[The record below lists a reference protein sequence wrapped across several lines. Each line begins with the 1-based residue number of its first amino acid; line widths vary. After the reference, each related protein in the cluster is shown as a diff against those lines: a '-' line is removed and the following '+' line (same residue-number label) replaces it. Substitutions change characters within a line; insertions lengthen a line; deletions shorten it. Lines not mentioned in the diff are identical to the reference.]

1 MSTTSPLARL
11 EDELFD
17 VVVIGGGIVGAGVAR
32 DAALRGL
39 RVALF
44 EKDDF
49 ASGTSSTSTRLI
61 HGGLRYLEMFD
72 FGLVRQD
79 LGEREIL
86 LRIAPHLVNP
96 LRFVVPMWSRS
107 IFYRLKLKI
116 GMILYDLLSYDK
128 SLPNHTFWNREE
140 ALKREPLLNPD
151 GLQGALC
158 YYDGQVPSTERLV
171 MENILDARDHG
182 ASLWNHTR
190 VVDVLREG
198 NEIKGVKVRHERS
211 GEEREVRGRL
221 VINAAGPWLDGLT
234 GTLLHKPSH
243 RVRMTKGIHF
253 TAPPASNHAL
263 VLFARKDNRLFFV
276 IPWQGYAWV
285 GTTDTDYNDSP
296 DLVRANGEDVDYLRD
311 SVETFLPE
319 ADWHRVYYTTAGLR
333 ALVRKEGV
341 SESAVS
347 RKHAVVDYA
356 KTDNLEGIMAVVG
369 GKITAYRGI
378 AEEVVDVACAKLGL
392 RARSQTAR
400 VPLPGARLSVRTRG
414 RDESLRYM
422 RDLIYKESEGL
433 DLTSEQID
441 HLLSLYGTATR
452 HILSLVRQQPELG
465 KRIHPDYL
473 DIVAQIHYAVTYEL
487 CESADDFLLRRTML
501 GYTQDQGASALPCVL
516 DVMSELNG
524 WSDEER
530 ILQEQRYQKEIA
542 RSQAFRLEW
551 KEASYQLPRS
561 AEMKVTSLE
570 AQEPQVAEG

>member
-1 MSTTSPLARL
+1 MEQAMSTISPFTQL
-11 EDELFD
+11 EGELFD
-17 VVVIGGGIVGAGVAR
+17 VVIIGGGIVGAGIAR

-49 ASGTSSTSTRLI
+49 AAGTSSTSTRLI

-107 IFYRLKLKI
+107 LFYRARLKM

-128 SLPNHTFWNREE
+128 SLPNHNFWNREE
-140 ALKREPLLNPD
+140 VLKREPLLNPD

-158 YYDGQVPSTERLV
+158 YYDAQVPSTERLV

-182 ASLWNHTR
+182 AHIWNHTR
-190 VVDVLREG
+190 VVGLLREG
-198 NEIKGVKVRHERS
+198 EEITGVKVRHERG
-211 GEEREVRGRL
+211 GEEREVRARL
-221 VINAAGPWLDGLT
+221 VINAAGPWLDSLT
-234 GTLLHKPSH
+234 GKLLHKPSH

-253 TAPPASNHAL
+253 TSPPASNHAL
-263 VLFARKDNRLFFV
+263 VLFARKDDRLFFV

-285 GTTDTDYNDSP
+285 GTTDTDYDDSP

-311 SVETFLPE
+311 SVEAFLPE
-319 ADWHRVYYTTAGLR
+319 AQWRKIYYTTAGLR

-347 RKHAVVDYA
+347 RKHALVNYA
-356 KTDNLEGIMAVVG
+356 KTDNLHGYMAVVG

-378 AEEVVDVACAKLGL
+378 AEDAVDMACQKLGL
-392 RARSQTAR
+392 SARAQTAK
-400 VPLPGARLSVRTRG
+400 VPLPGARLSVRTQG

-422 RDLIYKESEGL
+422 RDLLYKESESL
-433 DLTSEQID
+433 SLLNEQVE
-441 HLLSLYGTATR
+441 HLLSLYGTEA
-452 HILSLVRQQPELG
+452 LSIFALLRRQPELG
-465 KRIHPDYL
+465 ERIHPAYL
-473 DIVAQIHYAVTYEL
+473 DIVAQIHHAVAREF
-487 CESADDFLLRRTML
+487 CVDAEDFLLRRTML
-501 GYTQDQGASALPCVL
+501 GYTQDQGLAALPRVL
-516 DVMSELNG
+516 KEMSTLCG
-524 WSDEER
+524 WPEEER
-530 ILQEQRYQKEIA
+530 AKQEQRYQAAVAKSQTFRQELKEESAAPAIEPV
-542 RSQAFRLEW
+542 QAVE
-551 KEASYQLPRS
+551 S
-561 AEMKVTSLE
+561 
-570 AQEPQVAEG
+570 